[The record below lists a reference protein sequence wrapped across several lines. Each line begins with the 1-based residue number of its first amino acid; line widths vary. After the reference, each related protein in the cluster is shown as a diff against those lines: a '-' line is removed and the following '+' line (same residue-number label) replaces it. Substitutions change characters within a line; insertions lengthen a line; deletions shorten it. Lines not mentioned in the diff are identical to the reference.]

1 MRIMISQPMNGKTNE
16 QIKEERKELVDELE
30 KQGHTVIN
38 TIFDF
43 NKGGGEKVS
52 SMFYLAKS
60 IEAMDKV
67 DAVIFMKGWENA
79 RGCVAE
85 EYIAKKYG
93 KFVKYL

>member
-1 MRIMISQPMNGKTNE
+1 MKIMISQPMNGKTNE
-16 QIKEERKELVDELE
+16 QIKEERKELVEELE
-30 KQGHTVIN
+30 EQGHTVIN

-43 NKGGGEKVS
+43 NKGEGEKVTP
-52 SMFYLAKS
+52 MFCLAKS
-60 IEAMDKV
+60 IEAMDKA
-67 DAVIFMKGWENA
+67 DAVVFMKGWENA